1 MILHVKIPK
10 NLHKPLFRL
19 INKLSNISG
28 HKINTQKSAAFLYTN
43 NEQSE
48 KGIKKIVA
56 FKIAERIKCLE
67 INLTKEVKDLCTYN
81 AFLKKIK
88 EV

>member
-1 MILHVKIPK
+1 MILHVKIQK
-10 NLHKPLFRL
+10 NLHKPLFKL
-19 INKLSNISG
+19 INKFSNISG

-67 INLTKEVKDLCTYN
+67 INLTKEVKYLYS
-81 AFLKKIK
+81 
-88 EV
+88 

>member
-1 MILHVKIPK
+1 MILHVKIQK
-10 NLHKPLFRL
+10 NLHKPLFKL
-19 INKLSNISG
+19 INKFSNISG

-48 KGIKKIVA
+48 KGIKKI
-56 FKIAERIKCLE
+56 AERIKCLE

-81 AFLKKIK
+81 TFLKKIK